1 MNEPARL
8 FTACAVVLMVAV
20 PVAAQV
26 NYQATPAP
34 LVTAENE
41 PWYAAG
47 EPVMFAGHIY
57 YPTGPQV
64 HFNGN
69 EMVRSGFF
77 HAIPLYTRTTIEPYS
92 KVFVPISGGL
102 MQPYE
107 RRREGEMA
115 GTVGSTAPSFPVARS
130 SEAVGDVAIRQ
141 AAAPPG
147 IIGYTVTPPAQPAVS
162 EAPPEQIAGTT
173 GTVMPPVRARAP
185 VRPPQGHHGLFIEFD
200 GQRWFGAGKTAPLD
214 TLRLRPVG
222 EHHGLT
228 VYADPA
234 DPGSIFV
241 PVTRISEQFVA
252 RYSRRPAR

>member
-1 MNEPARL
+1 
-8 FTACAVVLMVAV
+8 
-20 PVAAQV
+20 
-26 NYQATPAP
+26 
-34 LVTAENE
+34 
-41 PWYAAG
+41 
-47 EPVMFAGHIY
+47 
-57 YPTGPQV
+57 
-64 HFNGN
+64 
-69 EMVRSGFF
+69 
-77 HAIPLYTRTTIEPYS
+77 
-92 KVFVPISGGL
+92 
-102 MQPYE
+102 
-107 RRREGEMA
+107 MA

-130 SEAVGDVAIRQ
+130 SEAVGDVSIRQ

-147 IIGYTVTPPAQPAVS
+147 IIGYTLTPPAQPAV
-162 EAPPEQIAGTT
+162 AAVPPDQITAGTT
-173 GTVMPPVRARAP
+173 GTVTAPVRAAAP

-241 PVTRISEQFVA
+241 PVTRTSEQFVA